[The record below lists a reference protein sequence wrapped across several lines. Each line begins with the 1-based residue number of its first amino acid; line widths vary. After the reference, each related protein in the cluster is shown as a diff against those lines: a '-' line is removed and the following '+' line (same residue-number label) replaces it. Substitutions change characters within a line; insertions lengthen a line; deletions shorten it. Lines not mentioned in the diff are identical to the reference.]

1 VQVAVLARV
10 DSSLLSA
17 GCRQEEQGVAVLRHC
32 AVDALQA
39 VSEGPPG
46 ADVQALGTFGRFD
59 VSEVDIELDVEVE
72 VGR

>member
-1 VQVAVLARV
+1 MQLAVLERV

-17 GCRQEEQGVAVLRHC
+17 GGRQKEQVVAVLRRC
-32 AVDALQA
+32 VVDALQA

-46 ADVQALGTFGRFD
+46 TDVQALGTFGRFD